1 VEPQKTAYFN
11 KDNQLAVKDHLVSGN
26 TFNVRWDPVLLLAQ
40 TQVSKSFDA
49 SLYYDSQAYDSHKR
63 KRTGIQGLLYS
74 ISQKIMFY
82 RKLKVV
88 VPFLQRANDVVLDYG
103 CGTGTFVDFLH
114 QKKHKCIGV
123 EPYAKARTIAKARG
137 LPVYE
142 SLDALPKANIKVIV
156 LWHVLEHVDDPIALL
171 QTFYQLLPKSG
182 ALILALPNLLSQ
194 DAQHYQQDW
203 AAFDVPR
210 HLWHFSKQ
218 GIIQLTEKQGFTHKK
233 TYKMPLDAYYVSML
247 SEKNKGNRFSFLQGL
262 LRGARSNI
270 SAIKTG
276 EYSSLMYV
284 FQKN

>member
-1 VEPQKTAYFN
+1 MEHQKSAHFEN
-11 KDNQLAVKDHLVSGN
+11 DNQLIVKDHLVSGK
-26 TFNVRWDPVLLLAQ
+26 TFVVRWNPDQQLAQ
-40 TQVSKSFDA
+40 TLVPKTFDA
-49 SLYYDSQAYDSHKR
+49 SSYYDSQAYDSHKR
-63 KRTGIQGLLYS
+63 NRTGIQGLLYS
-74 ISQKIMFY
+74 ISQKIMFH

-88 VPFLQRANDVVLDYG
+88 IPFLHKANDVVLDYG

-114 QKKHKCIGV
+114 QKKYKCIGV
-123 EPYAKARTIAKARG
+123 EPYAKARTIAKDRG

-142 SLDALPKANIKVIV
+142 SLDTLPKANIKVIV

-210 HLWHFSKQ
+210 HLWHFSKP
-218 GIIQLTEKQGFTHKK
+218 GIVQMTEKQGFTHKK
-233 TYKMPLDAYYVSML
+233 THKMPLDAYYVSML
-247 SEKNKGNRFSFLQGL
+247 SEKNKGNRFSFVQGL